1 MCSQYATILTLSFFC
16 SCLSRTLFKCHLFIH
31 ATTNYLTPTMVL
43 GAREIK
49 MLFDISIGMSKGI
62 LNIVET
68 VPLMFI
74 TQCDSPP
81 LFLAQEMALVTPL
94 SHPGQNPKSQLLGEK
109 IFRKNS
115 LLLFLS
121 NSLVLLPK
129 YIYIESI
136 NFSPSIPVLLNK
148 TFCNDRNVLHFLCP
162 IR

>member
-1 MCSQYATILTLSFFC
+1 
-16 SCLSRTLFKCHLFIH
+16 
-31 ATTNYLTPTMVL
+31 
-43 GAREIK
+43 

-136 NFSPSIPVLLNK
+136 NFSPSIPVLLIK
-148 TFCNDRNVLHFLCP
+148 LSAMTEMFYIFSVPYDSH
-162 IR
+162 